1 MKPTDQP
8 TAAAVP
14 SESEKLARLLALQ
27 EAARCAALLQFATGY
42 DEPTRK
48 QKLAA
53 HMAVIGCAWR
63 DALDEMNRCSRET
76 DGKKSADPWWDQ
88 LHWQALLAITWVQD
102 HAGSAA
108 SRRIWTEAAM
118 ATAIRKGDEPPS
130 ALL

>member
-76 DGKKSADPWWDQ
+76 DGKKSADPWWYQ
-88 LHWQALLAITWVQD
+88 LHLRCDEWICRARTCCGSRAFRSHPATS
-102 HAGSAA
+102 AGNH
-108 SRRIWTEAAM
+108 
-118 ATAIRKGDEPPS
+118 G
-130 ALL
+130 